1 MLKVTRF
8 NFINHSISFSIVLVV
23 ASLLKVSFILGSKK
37 AFFSG
42 VDIVSPLSG
51 ALGGPLAVLAFFF
64 SRYLLSSAS
73 PFLFVVR
80 HMPGVFGAWYWGS
93 SSVLIRVVVPVLCMA
108 LFLMHPTGLE
118 AFAYSFFWLIPVAL
132 YFLDVKSPFAEALG
146 STFVVHAVGSVIWL
160 YTTPM
165 SAAQWWLLIPIVM
178 VERFVF
184 ATIQAGI
191 VQIYFYINNVGT
203 KYNLSDKVKKTLRK
217 LVPTFTS

>member
-8 NFINHSISFSIVLVV
+8 NFINHSISFSIVLLV

-51 ALGGPLAVLAFFF
+51 ALGGPLAILTLF
-64 SRYLLSSAS
+64 SLRYFMSSAS

-93 SSVLIRVVVPVLCMA
+93 SSVLIRVAVPALCMA
-108 LFLMHPTGLE
+108 LFLVHPTGIE
-118 AFAYSFFWLIPVAL
+118 AFAYSFFWLIPIAL
-132 YFLDVKSPFAEALG
+132 YLFKVKGLFAEALG

-160 YTTPM
+160 YTIPM
-165 SAAQWWLLIPIVM
+165 SAVQWWTLIPVVM

-184 ATIQAGI
+184 ATIQTALL
-191 VQIYFYINNVGT
+191 QSCFYINNAGNQ
-203 KYNLSDKVKKTLRK
+203 YNLSDKVKKTLKK
-217 LVPTFTS
+217 LVPTFSS